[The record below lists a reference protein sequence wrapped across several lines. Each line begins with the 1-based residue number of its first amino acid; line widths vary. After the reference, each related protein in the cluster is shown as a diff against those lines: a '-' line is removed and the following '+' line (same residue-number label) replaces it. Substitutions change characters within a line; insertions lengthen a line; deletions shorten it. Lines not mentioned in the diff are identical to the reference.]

1 MLARFAS
8 EVEKKLRVTV
18 SIGLSCNKF
27 LAKIAS
33 DLDKPS
39 GFAVLGAS
47 EAQAFLADKPVSFIF
62 GFHRIADLQRVSE
75 VTLMRRLDQ
84 LARGVDTGKVSA
96 DRETKSVSAEMTF
109 DRDIADFRSLERI
122 LWSQAEK
129 VFTCL
134 KEWSLAGSTV
144 TLKLK
149 AADFRLRT
157 RAHSL
162 GVATQLAG
170 KIFAA
175 ARSLLECETDGTK
188 FRLLGVSIGG
198 LTTADQA
205 DPSDFVDDRAVEAEH
220 VVDRVR
226 ARFGEDAVVRGLPS
240 KGRRNAD
247 RNSDER
253 FASVIS
259 EFRSLV
265 LTDRFSG
272 FARQLRQLG
281 DVGGDAPGPR
291 PW

>member
-1 MLARFAS
+1 MW
-8 EVEKKLRVTV
+8 
-18 SIGLSCNKF
+18 
-27 LAKIAS
+27 
-33 DLDKPS
+33 
-39 GFAVLGAS
+39 
-47 EAQAFLADKPVSFIF
+47 
-62 GFHRIADLQRVSE
+62 
-75 VTLMRRLDQ
+75 
-84 LARGVDTGKVSA
+84 RGRAAGGY
-96 DRETKSVSAEMTF
+96 E
-109 DRDIADFRSLERI
+109 
-122 LWSQAEK
+122 
-129 VFTCL
+129 FTCL

-162 GVATQLAG
+162 GAATQLAG
-170 KIFAA
+170 MIFAA

-265 LTDRFSG
+265 LTDRFLG
-272 FARQLRQLG
+272 FAQQLRQLG